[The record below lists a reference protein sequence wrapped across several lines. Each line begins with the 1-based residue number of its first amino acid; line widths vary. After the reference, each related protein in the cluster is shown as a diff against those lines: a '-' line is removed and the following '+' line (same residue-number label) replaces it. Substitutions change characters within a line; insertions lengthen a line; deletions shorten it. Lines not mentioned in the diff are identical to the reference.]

1 MVEYIRGYKNGRRT
15 VQIANG
21 EIVEFDLSW
30 DNGMTHAIEE
40 FKLENQNHDL
50 YISLDQLKY
59 KIREKKLFDNK
70 RDVWYELQFYE
81 AFQLTSNYPLSWIAS
96 LNDFS
101 EYVAS
106 DYDFD
111 CGPGAQMLYQRNKAI
126 KTMRFGMGDSE
137 EGFFVGYLTMYIVEK
152 PCIITK
158 IGLQEFF
165 DPSFNTAKFEFFN
178 PVIVNAFQSFVEWC
192 KNYYLNVENDAIS
205 SHHMTTL
212 EIDKLFLDISKHF
225 SIDTQGHTK
234 IFDFA
239 NLLKDLTV
247 KNQSEILVKQ
257 RELNVEVLENIVSII
272 AYLNKKD
279 NMIYEIM
286 LNLNTSTSL
295 QVARNQESMVL
306 LSLKSS
312 YLICLHGINIVVSLI
327 DNDVFNIYS
336 ITKKLDEMR
345 IFESSW
351 QIETFNALT
360 RLINST
366 QEINDNL
373 INLERQIVD
382 QLESIAYEISSS
394 MTKYGNSIIDE
405 LDSLNSKAATA
416 NLLSIIGMYKKR

>member
-1 MVEYIRGYKNGRRT
+1 
-15 VQIANG
+15 
-21 EIVEFDLSW
+21 
-30 DNGMTHAIEE
+30 
-40 FKLENQNHDL
+40 
-50 YISLDQLKY
+50 
-59 KIREKKLFDNK
+59 
-70 RDVWYELQFYE
+70 
-81 AFQLTSNYPLSWIAS
+81 
-96 LNDFS
+96 
-101 EYVAS
+101 
-106 DYDFD
+106 
-111 CGPGAQMLYQRNKAI
+111 
-126 KTMRFGMGDSE
+126 
-137 EGFFVGYLTMYIVEK
+137 
-152 PCIITK
+152 
-158 IGLQEFF
+158 
-165 DPSFNTAKFEFFN
+165 
-178 PVIVNAFQSFVEWC
+178 
-192 KNYYLNVENDAIS
+192 
-205 SHHMTTL
+205 MTTL